1 MKQNRA
7 CPSTS
12 AETVRC
18 VLTLDY
24 AVQRHN
30 AVNLVS
36 DQTKSTLVLG
46 RPRFLF
52 EAVYRRSVLAPSYE
66 VSADGQRFL
75 MISDRLPLLL
85 KSRKADIHAG
95 YPLHRLSFS
104 TGVFFSE

>member
-1 MKQNRA
+1 MRQNRA

-12 AETVRC
+12 VETVRC

-36 DQTKSTLVLG
+36 VQTKPTLVLG

-52 EAVYRRSVLAPSYE
+52 EGVYVRSVLALSYD

-75 MISDRLPLLL
+75 MISDPPP
-85 KSRKADIHAG
+85 S
-95 YPLHRLSFS
+95 
-104 TGVFFSE
+104 V

>member
-1 MKQNRA
+1 MRQNRA

-24 AVQRHN
+24 AVQRYN

-36 DQTKSTLVLG
+36 VQTKPTLVLG

-52 EAVYRRSVLAPSYE
+52 EGVYLRSVLALSYE
-66 VSADGQRFL
+66 V
-75 MISDRLPLLL
+75 
-85 KSRKADIHAG
+85 
-95 YPLHRLSFS
+95 
-104 TGVFFSE
+104 